1 MKARMRSVNNAS
13 FPGTSELDGP
23 TRLCLSCPPF
33 PGVDTILLDI
43 IRSRVRCSPSNA
55 IACKRNR
62 CRTHDKGART
72 VATHYTTT
80 HSIGPSTSSRPRS
93 RQRRPVAFAPQS
105 VTHDAAT
112 CRDRWERAQA
122 RLAQPQPP
130 APNHGRTNLQSE
142 QRQPPFS
149 PDLPLLPANL
159 LGPSPERLRSDLPCP
174 TEQGQL
180 QPLPM
185 AVDIVKSN
193 LSQPVELSFQA
204 DQFVGWILVRLRDA
218 ERLQKLPM
226 ELV

>member
-23 TRLCLSCPPF
+23 TRLCLLCPPF
-33 PGVDTILLDI
+33 PGVDAILLDI

-55 IACKRNR
+55 TACKRNR
-62 CRTHDKGART
+62 CRTNDKGART

-105 VTHDAAT
+105 ITHDAAT
-112 CRDRWERAQA
+112 CRARWERAQA
-122 RLAQPQPP
+122 RLAQPHSP

-149 PDLPLLPANL
+149 SDLTPLPANL
-159 LGPSPERLRSDLPCP
+159 LGPFPEWLCSDLCP

-180 QPLPM
+180 QPLPV

-193 LSQPVELSFQA
+193 LSQPVELSFQV